1 MTGIVLIYLQARL
14 MMYWKV
20 RLEVYLSLGN
30 KINNQMKIHILMKI
44 NHGSAAVINQEN

>member
-1 MTGIVLIYLQARL
+1 MIGIALICLLARL